1 LIFFFSKI
9 NQFESLDRQ
18 QIISCLRKAAQMQT
32 TREMLNNRFKV
43 ARPPSNLG
51 SKKGFGL
58 KGKKRGQNA
67 NVVAI
72 RAAPLVLSI

>member
-1 LIFFFSKI
+1 MF
-9 NQFESLDRQ
+9 
-18 QIISCLRKAAQMQT
+18 
-32 TREMLNNRFKV
+32 NNRFKV
-43 ARPPSNLG
+43 ARPPFDLG

-67 NVVAI
+67 NVAAI

>member
-1 LIFFFSKI
+1 
-9 NQFESLDRQ
+9 
-18 QIISCLRKAAQMQT
+18 MQT